1 MLCFKPTSGEH
12 VQTSDVVAQINPNYA
27 MLCFKPTSGE
37 HVQTS
42 DVVAP
47 AHYSSPS

>member
-42 DVVAP
+42 DVVAQINP
-47 AHYSSPS
+47 L